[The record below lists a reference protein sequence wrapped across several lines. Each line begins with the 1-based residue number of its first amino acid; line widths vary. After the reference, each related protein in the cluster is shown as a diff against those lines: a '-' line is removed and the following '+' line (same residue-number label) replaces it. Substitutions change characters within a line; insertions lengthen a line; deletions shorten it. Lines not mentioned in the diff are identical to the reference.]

1 MYTFLA
7 RVLRCALPS
16 PLSFPY
22 PCMCVHMSR
31 PGQLNSPKI
40 LHMLLNYR
48 SHHCKRFSRERR
60 RTSLSLILS
69 HLLRTHMR
77 MHMCLGES
85 CVQSGLTDQLC
96 LYDLRLFPALCVDH
110 LMYTA
115 PPMRLAGTRCLRLRP
130 VPSESSDWCSPS
142 MPSSLPPLCIALSQH
157 FPVDI
162 IDSYVYIHTY
172 IDSYLRVH
180 IDAFTHTHTHTY
192 DVTITCTQTPRRDMY
207 Q

>member
-1 MYTFLA
+1 MCIAFASL
-7 RVLRCALPS
+7 V
-16 PLSFPY
+16 PLSMYVRAHVQARTAEFPENIAHA
-22 PCMCVHMSR
+22 VELSVASL
-31 PGQLNSPKI
+31 QEVLT
-40 LHMLLNYR
+40 
-48 SHHCKRFSRERR
+48 
-60 RTSLSLILS
+60 RTKTYVSLSLILS